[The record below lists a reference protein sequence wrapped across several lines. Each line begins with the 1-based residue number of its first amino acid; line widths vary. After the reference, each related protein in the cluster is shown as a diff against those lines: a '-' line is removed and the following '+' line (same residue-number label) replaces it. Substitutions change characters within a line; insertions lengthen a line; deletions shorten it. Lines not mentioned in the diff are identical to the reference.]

1 LKRTSD
7 KLAFAYRS
15 TILES
20 KDFKKRVNIAT
31 QMERQFLSRYFG
43 ENPKL
48 IDFAKSLIAA
58 GDKSAAKELNRVV
71 SVLGKGADAEL
82 VIRRVKQKFNNAPS
96 PSEEATRSLARR
108 VIDTRYVD
116 DAEQLIHRVGGTINR
131 REYGFL
137 FTKCEVALY
146 LNTQAVIFKH
156 DYELVDWIIENVA
169 SKYK

>member
-1 LKRTSD
+1 MWKRYD

-20 KDFKKRVNIAT
+20 REFKQRVHIVA

-48 IDFAKSLIAA
+48 IEFAKSLIAA

-96 PSEEATRSLARR
+96 SSEEATRILARR
-108 VIDTRYVD
+108 VIDTRYVE
-116 DAEQLIHRVGGTINR
+116 DAEQLIHGIGGTINR
-131 REYGFL
+131 REFEVL
-137 FTKCEVALY
+137 FTKYKVALY
-146 LNTQAVIFKH
+146 LNT
-156 DYELVDWIIENVA
+156 
-169 SKYK
+169 